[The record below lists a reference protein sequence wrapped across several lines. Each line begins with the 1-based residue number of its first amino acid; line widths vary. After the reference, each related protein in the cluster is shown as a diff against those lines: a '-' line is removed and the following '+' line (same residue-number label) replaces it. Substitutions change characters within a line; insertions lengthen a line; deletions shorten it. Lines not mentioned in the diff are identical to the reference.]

1 MRRHRRSVVLAATGI
16 LSQALVPPAPPRAP
30 KLQATATKELD
41 LQERKAQS
49 PVEELGD
56 DMCLIP
62 GEVVVRVDAAPGNA
76 RRIYTGV
83 DINADV
89 DTVWALLTDYEEL
102 ANVVPNLV
110 SNDVVEARAGGA
122 RIKQVGAAQACS
134 GAVGC
139 YLLDEQRERG
149 TTAP

>member
-1 MRRHRRSVVLAATGI
+1 MRRHRRSVVLAATCI
-16 LSQALVPPAPPRAP
+16 LGQALVPPAPPRAP

-89 DTVWALLTDYEEL
+89 TLC
-102 ANVVPNLV
+102 
-110 SNDVVEARAGGA
+110 G
-122 RIKQVGAAQACS
+122 I
-134 GAVGC
+134 
-139 YLLDEQRERG
+139 YLR
-149 TTAP
+149 TTKA